1 MITVGLR
8 TLARREIVRYFV
20 VFSQTLLPPLVS
32 STLFLFV
39 FGCSIG
45 SRIEVDLGGSSY
57 LEFLVPGLVM
67 MHLIESSYA
76 NASSSLFISRWHN
89 HIQEL
94 LLSPLS
100 YAEMVCG
107 YLAGAVSRGLI
118 VGTGV
123 YLISMLFVR
132 TGVAHPM
139 WVLYFALTVTVI
151 FASAGLL
158 TALWAD
164 GFEKLSFWGTFV
176 LSPLIYFGGVF
187 HSVSMV
193 PDALRPLSY
202 ANPVFYLISG
212 LRYGLI
218 GGSDV
223 PVGISAGVAGGL
235 AVVLVGIVTSLFRAG
250 WRIRS

>member
-1 MITVGLR
+1 MTTGFITLV
-8 TLARREIVRYFV
+8 RREIVRYFV

-39 FGCSIG
+39 FGYSIG
-45 SRIEVDLGGSSY
+45 SRLEFDLSGRSY

-67 MHLIESSYA
+67 MHLIEASYA

-100 YAEMVCG
+100 YIEMVG
-107 YLAGAVSRGLI
+107 GFLIGAVSRGLI
-118 VGTGV
+118 VGSGV
-123 YLISMLFVR
+123 YLISLLFVR
-132 TGVAHPM
+132 SPIAHPL
-139 WVLYFALTVTVI
+139 WVVYFAVVVTTI
-151 FASAGLL
+151 FSAMGLV

-187 HSVSMV
+187 HSAEMV
-193 PDALRPLSY
+193 PDLLRPFSY
-202 ANPVFYLISG
+202 ANPIFYLIGG
-212 LRYGLI
+212 LRYGMTGI
-218 GGSDV
+218 EDV
-223 PVGISAGVAGGL
+223 PVWLCAGIAAAL
-235 AVVLVGIVTSLFRAG
+235 ALTLVTVVTTLFRRG